1 MVIIAGEELNRN
13 LVARE
18 FEANVHCLHSATTIT
33 CGYAPVVNVGTVC
46 KTARIVA
53 IDGMVGR
60 RSGPK
65 KNKKLPPSV
74 SESLSSK
81 LGQTSTDQSAKEA
94 SASTDTSASALA
106 NAVGGMQIT
115 QKEGEEV
122 ATNTADE
129 NAKADDHEIPNI
141 TDKDDDEEGGPSL
154 RTGMR
159 ARLRFQFDHPQR
171 VSVGQIL
178 VFREG
183 RARGVGRVTAVFD

>member
-1 MVIIAGEELNRN
+1 MVIIAGEELTRN
-13 LVARE
+13 LVVRE

-60 RSGPK
+60 RSGPR
-65 KNKKLPPSV
+65 KNKTLPPSV

-81 LGQTSTDQSAKEA
+81 LGQAAKDTSA
-94 SASTDTSASALA
+94 SASTDASTTTLASA
-106 NAVGGMQIT
+106 VGDMQIT
-115 QKEGEEV
+115 QKEGE
-122 ATNTADE
+122 TAAKTAEE
-129 NAKADDHEIPNI
+129 NEMADDHEVLNI
-141 TDKDDDEEGGPSL
+141 TDKDEDEGGPSL

-183 RARGVGRVTAVFD
+183 RARGVGRVTAIFD

>member
-1 MVIIAGEELNRN
+1 MVIVAGEDLNRN

-65 KNKKLPPSV
+65 KNKKLPLSV

-81 LGQTSTDQSAKEA
+81 LGQTSADQSAKDASTSASTDASTNALASAVADMQITHKEGEA
-94 SASTDTSASALA
+94 SASED
-106 NAVGGMQIT
+106 NV
-115 QKEGEEV
+115 
-122 ATNTADE
+122 
-129 NAKADDHEIPNI
+129 KADDHEVFNIPENGE
-141 TDKDDDEEGGPSL
+141 DEEGGPSL

-171 VSVGQIL
+171 VPVGQIL